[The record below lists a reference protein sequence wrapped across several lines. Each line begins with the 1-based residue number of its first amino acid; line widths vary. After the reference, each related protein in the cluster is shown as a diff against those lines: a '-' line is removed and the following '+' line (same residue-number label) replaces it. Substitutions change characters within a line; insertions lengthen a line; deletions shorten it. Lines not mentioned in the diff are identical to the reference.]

1 MILTKENI
9 KEINPDELINEKIS
23 SGRIDELLLIVP
35 TNRRS
40 RNLKKEIV
48 SLMPRKAVTGIH
60 VETIGTVSSK
70 LLKENQPFVNLSEA
84 SSVVFIKQ
92 SVDETKLRYFSIYK
106 NEIPFGT
113 LDKIKSVV
121 SEYKRHGIDPERLR
135 AEAELLEKS
144 EKLKALDIAD
154 IYEKYLIKCVKL
166 NAYETGD
173 IYKKLNSLT
182 EEQFKTNFEK
192 LFPGV
197 NLIIVNGF
205 DEFAFPEIQILERL
219 AGITSAKLFINFDYY
234 GNKYLFA
241 HLDKVYERF
250 EELGFLRVNDTS
262 PSELNK
268 FQNTIREKLFK
279 TISAAKKH
287 NYKDSIIKQ
296 IAYDRDAE
304 VEIISREVKELILN
318 KNVEPSEICVA
329 FNRIQNYSSIVR
341 DVFTKNGIPFNLT
354 DRVSVDNSNPVTA
367 IINFLE
373 IAEND
378 FYFNNIFRALNSGFI
393 NTFGIDSSNLFKIAS
408 ALKIVSGKENWT
420 NSINDEISNL
430 YYEEEDEDISKK
442 VLYKK
447 ALKDIQEIA
456 GKLKPFEG
464 KMTFPEFRDRL
475 FDLIYISEVPIN
487 ILKKNASAADSA
499 EENIRGF
506 TGFIDTITEVFNLLE
521 EGYGKDKKF
530 GLTFFMDQMR
540 TACGWAR
547 FNVKE
552 KSNYGVQVTS
562 FEEIRGLHF
571 EYLFVGGMCDG
582 DFPTRYQPEI
592 FFSGSFKKQAAVH
605 QTEERNLFYQT
616 LCCWE
621 KNLYF
626 SYPLSE
632 GGRETVI
639 STFLNDFE
647 EVFEISEKSMDDYSN
662 SIYSHENAQIHF
674 GKIAAGELPDSIPE
688 GYSYERIIN
697 KVGGGKKQKE
707 EFSES
712 NPDTRDILK
721 SFASKQYSISQ
732 LEMYAKCPFKFFVE
746 RVLGIQ
752 KVEEPTEDIEAVE
765 LGRILH
771 SVLYEFYT
779 KIRDEKIVLAGCNEE
794 TFNKVK
800 EIIFKIAAKEIERTA
815 FKSPLAFFEKEKIIG
830 IGGNKDESILNRFLV
845 DERKDESGYKPE
857 YFEVSF
863 GKLKDDGSDKILS
876 SKNPIQIDKINL
888 RGKIDRVEISEKD
901 SAFNIV
907 DYKLGG
913 AKPSFKELKDG
924 ISLQLPVYLFAAK
937 ELLNKKFNKNYFPNE
952 MIIYSLKY
960 SLDSFG
966 KDVVS
971 LSRRKDEEIKTIE
984 QLIENTIGH
993 IKNYIE
999 QISEGKFGL
1008 SPYENREQL
1017 VCRYCQFKPVCRVEE
1032 DR

>member
-9 KEINPDELINEKIS
+9 KEINLDDLVNEKIS
-23 SGRIDELLLIVP
+23 SGRINELLLIVP
-35 TNRRS
+35 TNRKSRS
-40 RNLKKEIV
+40 LKKEII
-48 SLMPRKAVTGIH
+48 SLMPGRAVTGIN

-70 LLKENQPFVNLSEA
+70 LLKENRPFVNLSEA
-84 SSVVFIKQ
+84 SSVVFVKQ

-113 LDKIKSVV
+113 LDKIKNVI
-121 SEYKRHGIDPERLR
+121 SEYKRHGINPEKLC
-135 AEAELLEKS
+135 AEAEKLEKS

-154 IYEKYLIKCVKL
+154 IYKKYLTKCGKL

-173 IYKKLNSLT
+173 FYFHLNSLT
-182 EEQFKTNFEK
+182 DEQFKNNFEK
-192 LFPGV
+192 VFPGV
-197 NLIIVNGF
+197 NLIVINGF
-205 DEFAFPEIQILERL
+205 DEFAFPEIQIIERL
-219 AGITSAKLFINFDYY
+219 ARVEKAKLFINFDYY
-234 GNKYLFA
+234 DNKYLFA
-241 HLDKVYERF
+241 HLDKTYERF
-250 EELGFLRVNDTS
+250 EELGFSRVNDTS

-268 FQNTIREKLFK
+268 FQNIIREKLFK
-279 TISAAKKH
+279 TTSKTKKN
-287 NYKDSIIKQ
+287 NYKDWITKLP
-296 IAYDRDAE
+296 AYDREAE
-304 VEIISREVKELILN
+304 IELISREVKKLILQ
-318 KNVEPSEICVA
+318 KKVEPSEICLA
-329 FNRIQNYSSIVR
+329 FNRIQNYSSVVR

-354 DRVSVDNSNPVTA
+354 DRISLDNSNPVTA

-393 NTFGIDSSNLFKIAS
+393 NTGDIDSSNLFKIAS
-408 ALKIVSGKENWT
+408 ALKIVSGKGNWI
-420 NSINDEISNL
+420 NSIGDEIANLYFEEDDEISKKDL
-430 YYEEEDEDISKK
+430 YR
-442 VLYKK
+442 K
-447 ALKDIQEIA
+447 ALKDIQTIA
-456 GKLKPFEG
+456 ARLKPFEE

-475 FDLIYISEVPIN
+475 FNLIYILGIPFN
-487 ILKKNASAADSA
+487 ILKMNSDADDFA
-499 EENIRGF
+499 EEKIRGL

-521 EGYGKDKKF
+521 EEYGKDKKF
-530 GLTFFMDQMR
+530 NLAFFMEQMR

-552 KSNYGVQVTS
+552 KSNCGVQVTT
-562 FEEIRGLHF
+562 FEEIRGLNY
-571 EYLFVGGMCDG
+571 EYLFIGGMCDG
-582 DFPTRYQPEI
+582 DFPTRYKPEI

-616 LCCWE
+616 LCCW
-621 KNLYF
+621 KKHLYF
-626 SYPLSE
+626 SFPLSE
-632 GGRETVI
+632 GGRETVV

-647 EVFEISEKSMDDYSN
+647 ELFEISEKSIADFED
-662 SIYSHENAQIHF
+662 SIYSHENAQIYF
-674 GKIAAGELPDSIPE
+674 GKIAADGLPDSISA
-688 GYSYERIIN
+688 GYNYGKIIE
-697 KVGGGKKQKE
+697 KIRDGKKQTE
-707 EFSES
+707 DFS
-712 NPDTRDILK
+712 NGNTNVADILK

-779 KIRDEKIVLAGCNEE
+779 KIRDEKIVLAGSDEK
-794 TFNKVK
+794 TFDKVK
-800 EIIFKIAAKEIERTA
+800 EIIFNIAEKEIERTA
-815 FKSPLAFFEKEKIIG
+815 FKSPLAFFEKEKILG
-830 IGGNKDESILNRFLV
+830 IGGNKEESILNRFLEE
-845 DERKDESGYKPE
+845 ERKDESGYKPE

-863 GKLKDDGSDKILS
+863 GRLKDDGSDKILS
-876 SKNPIQIDKINL
+876 SKDAIQIEKINL
-888 RGKIDRVEISEKD
+888 RGKIDRIEISEEA

-924 ISLQLPVYLFAAK
+924 ISLQLPVYFFAAK
-937 ELLNKKFNKNYFPNE
+937 ELLNKKFGKNFFPNE

-966 KDVVS
+966 KDIVS
-971 LSRRKDEEIKTIE
+971 LSRRKDEEIKTID

-993 IKNYIE
+993 IKNYIK
-999 QISEGKFGL
+999 QISEGKFEL
-1008 SPYENREQL
+1008 SPHENREQL

-1032 DR
+1032 KE

>member
-9 KEINPDELINEKIS
+9 KEINLDELINEKII
-23 SGRIDELLLIVP
+23 SGRIEELLLIVP
-35 TNRRS
+35 TNRKS

-48 SLMPRKAVTGIH
+48 SLMPGKAVTGIH

-70 LLKENQPFVNLSEA
+70 LLKENRPFVNLSEA

-113 LDKIKSVV
+113 LDKIKNVV

-144 EKLKALDIAD
+144 EKLKTLDIAD
-154 IYEKYLIKCVKL
+154 IYEKYLIKCGKL

-182 EEQFKTNFEK
+182 EEQFKTNFKK
-192 LFPGV
+192 LFTSV
-197 NLIIVNGF
+197 NLIVVNGF

-219 AGITSAKLFINFDYY
+219 TGITSAKLFINFDYY

-241 HLDKVYERF
+241 HLDKIYERF
-250 EELGFLRVNDTS
+250 EELGFIRVKDTS
-262 PSELNK
+262 PAELNK

-279 TISAAKKH
+279 TTSAAKKH
-287 NYKDSIIKQ
+287 NYKDSITKL

-304 VEIISREVKELILN
+304 IEIISREVKELILQ
-318 KNVEPSEICVA
+318 KKVEPSEICLA

-354 DRVSVDNSNPVTA
+354 DRVAVDNSNPVTA

-373 IAEND
+373 ITEND

-393 NTFGIDSSNLFKIAS
+393 NTHGIDSSNLFKIAS
-408 ALKIVSGKENWT
+408 ALKIVSGKENWI
-420 NSINDEISNL
+420 NSIGDEISNL
-430 YYEEEDEDISKK
+430 YSKEDDEIVSKK
-442 VLYKK
+442 SLYKK
-447 ALKDIQEIA
+447 ALNDILSIA
-456 GKLKPFEG
+456 EKLKPFEE

-487 ILKKNASAADSA
+487 ILKKNSSVADSA

-521 EGYGKDKKF
+521 EEYGKDKKF

-571 EYLFVGGMCDG
+571 EYLFIGGMCDG

-616 LCCWE
+616 LCCW
-621 KNLYF
+621 KKHLYF

-647 EVFEISEKSMDDYSN
+647 EVFEISEKSMENYSN

-674 GKIAAGELPDSIPE
+674 GKIAVGKLPDSISA
-688 GYSYERIIN
+688 GYNYEKIID
-697 KVGGGKKQKE
+697 KVREGKKQKND
-707 EFSES
+707 FTES
-712 NPDTRDILK
+712 SSNVADILK
-721 SFASKQYSISQ
+721 SFESKQYSISQ

-771 SVLYEFYT
+771 SVLYEFYI
-779 KIRDEKIVLAGCNEE
+779 KIRNEKIILAGCNEE

-800 EIIFKIAAKEIERTA
+800 EIIFNIAAKEIERTA
-815 FKSPLAFFEKEKIIG
+815 FKSPLAFFEKEKILG
-830 IGGNKDESILNRFLV
+830 IGGNKDESIINRFLEE
-845 DERKDESGYKPE
+845 EREEESGYKPE

-863 GKLKDDGSDKILS
+863 GRLKDDGSDKILS

-888 RGKIDRVEISEKD
+888 RGKIDRIEISEED

-924 ISLQLPVYLFAAK
+924 ISLQLPVYLYAAK
-937 ELLNKKFNKNYFPNE
+937 ELLNIKFNKNYSPNE

-966 KDVVS
+966 KDIVS
-971 LSRRKDEEIKTIE
+971 LNRRKDEEIKTIE
-984 QLIENTIGH
+984 QLIENTIKH

-1008 SPYENREQL
+1008 SPHGNREQL
-1017 VCRYCQFKPVCRVEE
+1017 VCRYCQFKSVCRVEE
-1032 DR
+1032 NG